1 MKKLSIEQKAKAYD
15 EAIEKARKLATDLP
29 NGRNDRLYHV
39 WDLESIFPEL
49 VESED
54 EKIRKKIIDYFR
66 GSVGLGVA
74 IGGVSV
80 KDMVSWLEKQGEQNL
95 VNFEEAEKEKSDFVS
110 GKFIQCRKSFN
121 EFKEDNSYWLEY
133 IGDDTYIGRSDN
145 ILNQKF
151 HITPRQLYRLF
162 SQEHCIKNNNEE
174 KGEQL

>member
-1 MKKLSIEQKAKAYD
+1 MKEQKKLYEQGT
-15 EAIEKARKLATDLP
+15 IT
-29 NGRNDRLYHV
+29 
-39 WDLESIFPEL
+39 ESLSYIFPEL
-49 VESED
+49 KESED
-54 EKIRKKIIDYFR
+54 EEIRKSII
-66 GSVGLGVA
+66 A
-74 IGGVSV
+74 ILNNYVDNSNTFKSKMIV
-80 KDMVSWLEKQGEQNL
+80 WLEKQETSYTKKDIDDAYLKGISDTKNELKKQGEQKS

-121 EFKEDNSYWLEY
+121 GFKEDNSYWLEY
-133 IGDDTYIGRSDN
+133 IGDDTYTGRSDN

>member
-1 MKKLSIEQKAKAYD
+1 MDYEKKYKEALERAKVIYQGSYKPDTA
-15 EAIEKARKLATDLP
+15 ATIAETLQ
-29 NGRNDRLYHV
+29 NV
-39 WDLESIFPEL
+39 FPEL
-49 VESED
+49 KEEYED
-54 EKIRKKIIDYFR
+54 EKIRKELIDFFQDWHKIKPSR
-66 GSVGLGVA
+66 LSVN
-74 IGGVSV
+74 VS
-80 KDMVSWLEKQGEQNL
+80 DILAWLEKQGEQNL

>member
-1 MKKLSIEQKAKAYD
+1 MSLK
-15 EAIEKARKLATDLP
+15 
-29 NGRNDRLYHV
+29 
-39 WDLESIFPEL
+39 
-49 VESED
+49 
-54 EKIRKKIIDYFR
+54 
-66 GSVGLGVA
+66 
-74 IGGVSV
+74 
-80 KDMVSWLEKQGEQNL
+80 KQGEQKS

-121 EFKEDNSYWLEY
+121 KFKEDNSYWLEY